1 MIIQFTVENFL
12 SFKEPATLS
21 LAASAL
27 KEKQTRSD
35 EIVFELEDGTFV
47 GWYDGGL
54 NYGNSVKHDN
64 YITPI
69 KLK

>member
-35 EIVFELEDGTFV
+35 EIVFELEGTNLSLLKSAV
-47 GWYDGGL
+47 I
-54 NYGNSVKHDN
+54 YGQMQVCFGFEEQRSA
-64 YITPI
+64 
-69 KLK
+69 

>member
-27 KEKQTRSD
+27 KKNRPGPMRLFLS
-35 EIVFELEDGTFV
+35 
-47 GWYDGGL
+47 
-54 NYGNSVKHDN
+54 
-64 YITPI
+64 
-69 KLK
+69 LKVRTSLC

>member
-35 EIVFELEDGTFV
+35 EIVFELKVRTS
-47 GWYDGGL
+47 L
-54 NYGNSVKHDN
+54 C
-64 YITPI
+64 
-69 KLK
+69 